1 MTKKDYIRAAK
12 IVSGIGTHGP
22 HTPITALCAWQTREA
37 FVVFFAGD
45 NPKFDENKFRDACGE
60 TAKQYRPPQ
69 D

>member
-12 IVSGIGTHGP
+12 IVSGIKTGP
-22 HTPITALCAWQTREA
+22 LAPLCAWQTREA
-37 FVVFFAGD
+37 FVVLFAGD
-45 NPKFDENKFRDACGE
+45 NPRFDENKFRDACGE